1 MRDSLYLA
9 WRYMRHHRIKTAIL
23 VASITLIVFL
33 PAGLQVMVSRTAEQL
48 AARARSTPLIV
59 GRRGSALELALSS
72 LYFESKSPEALRMAQ
87 AARIRDTGFAKA
99 IPLHVRFRARRQP
112 IVGTTLDYFA
122 FRGLRVARGRQMA
135 LLGECV
141 VGADAAIALETGPGG
156 SIVSAP
162 ENIFD
167 LAGVYPL
174 KMGVVGVLARTFSP
188 DDEAVFTDVKT
199 AWVIEGLAHG
209 HEALK
214 EGEILSRE
222 GGKQVANASVLQYTE
237 ITPKNIDTFH
247 FHGDPAEFPV
257 TAILAVPHDPKSK
270 ALLMGRYLSRDEPC
284 QIVEPVAV
292 MDDLIATVV
301 KVRSYVVAV
310 VVLVSSSTLVSAV
323 LVFLLSLRL
332 RRREMETMSKI
343 GCSRWNVASL
353 LVCEILIVVALSV
366 VLAAGL
372 AVVTNAYGP
381 SLIRE
386 FIL

>member
-1 MRDSLYLA
+1 MSDSLYLA
-9 WRYMRHHRIKTAIL
+9 WRYMRHHWIKTTIL

-33 PAGLQVMVSRTAEQL
+33 PAGLQVMVNRTSEQL

-59 GRRGSALELALSS
+59 GRKGSALELALSS
-72 LYFESKSPEALRMAQ
+72 LYFESKSPEPMRTKQ
-87 AARIRDTGFAKA
+87 AARVRDTGLARA
-99 IPLHVRFRARRQP
+99 IPLHVRFRTRKQP
-112 IVGTTLDYFA
+112 IVGTTLDYFD
-122 FRGLRVARGRQMA
+122 FRGLRVARGRPMA

-141 VGADAAIALETGPGG
+141 VGADAAEALEAGPGD
-156 SIVSAP
+156 SVVSAP

-174 KMGVVGVLARTFSP
+174 KMKVVGVLARTFSP
-188 DDEAVFTDVKT
+188 DDEAVFVDVKT

-214 EGEILSRE
+214 KSEILSEE
-222 GGKQVANASVLQYTE
+222 GGKQVANASVVQYTE
-237 ITPKNIDTFH
+237 ITPRNIDTFH
-247 FHGDPAEFPV
+247 FHGDPGEFPV
-257 TAILAVPHDPKSK
+257 TAILAVPHDAKSK
-270 ALLMGRYLSRDEPC
+270 ALLMGRYLGRDEVC

-332 RRREMETMSKI
+332 RRREMETMRKI
-343 GCSRWNVASL
+343 GCSRWNVGSL
-353 LVCEILIVVALSV
+353 LACEILIVVSLSV
-366 VLAAGL
+366 TIAAGL
-372 AVVTNAYGP
+372 AFLTNAYGP
-381 SLIRE
+381 SIIRE

>member
-1 MRDSLYLA
+1 MSDSLYLA

-48 AARARSTPLIV
+48 GARARSTPLIV
-59 GRRGSALELALSS
+59 GRKGSALELALNS
-72 LYFESKSPEALRMAQ
+72 LYFESKSPDAMRMTQ
-87 AARIRDTGFAKA
+87 AARIRDTGLARA
-99 IPLHVRFRARRQP
+99 IPLHVRFRTRKQP

-122 FRGLRVARGRQMA
+122 FRGLRVEQGRQMA

-141 VGADAAIALETGPGG
+141 AGADAARALGASPGD
-156 SIVSAP
+156 SVVSAP

-174 KMGVVGVLARTFSP
+174 KMRVVGVLARTFSP
-188 DDEAVFTDVKT
+188 DDDAVFVDVKT

-209 HEALK
+209 HAALK
-214 EGEILSRE
+214 EGEILSRK
-222 GGKQVANASVLQYTE
+222 GGTPVANASVVQYTE
-237 ITPKNIDTFH
+237 ITPQNIDGFH
-247 FHGDPAEFPV
+247 FHGDPGEFPV
-257 TAILAVPHDPKSK
+257 TAILAVPHDAKGK
-270 ALLMGRYLSRDEPC
+270 ALLMGRYLGRDEVC
-284 QIVEPVAV
+284 QIVEPVTV
-292 MDDLIATVV
+292 MDDLIATVA

-310 VVLVSSSTLVSAV
+310 VVLVSSSTLVSAA

-343 GCSRWNVASL
+343 GCSRWNVSSL
-353 LVCEILIVVALSV
+353 LACEILIVIALSV
-366 VLAAGL
+366 GLAAGL
-372 AVVTNAYGP
+372 ALVTNVYGP

>member
-1 MRDSLYLA
+1 MSDSLYLA
-9 WRYMRHHRIKTAIL
+9 WRYMRHHWIKTTIL

-72 LYFESKSPEALRMAQ
+72 LYFESKSPDTLRIAQ
-87 AARIRDTGFAKA
+87 AARVRATGFAEA
-99 IPLHVRFRARRQP
+99 IPLHVRFRARQQP
-112 IVGTTLDYFA
+112 IVGTSLDYFA

-141 VGADAAIALETGPGG
+141 VGADAAVALGAGPGD
-156 SIVSAP
+156 SIISAP

-167 LAGVYPL
+167 LGGVYPL
-174 KMGVVGVLARTFSP
+174 KMRVAGVLARTFSP
-188 DDEAVFTDVKT
+188 DDEAVFVDVKT

-209 HEALK
+209 HEVLK
-214 EGEILSRE
+214 EGEILSQE
-222 GGKQVANASVLQYTE
+222 GGRQVANASVVEYTE
-237 ITPKNIDTFH
+237 ITPENIDTFH
-247 FHGDPAEFPV
+247 FHGDPGEFPV
-257 TAILAVPHDPKSK
+257 TAILAVPHDAKAK
-270 ALLMGRYLSRDEPC
+270 ALLMGRYLDRDEVC
-284 QIVEPVAV
+284 QIIEPVTV

-353 LVCEILIVVALSV
+353 LACEILIVVALAV
-366 VLAAGL
+366 TLAAGL
-372 AVVTNAYGP
+372 AFVTNVYGP